1 MSKTQKILESC
12 NSAVLSQDDM
22 EQVESFVATVAERH
36 PSVDTGSLFDVNLNT
51 ARYYKAI
58 AEAGAGMVQD
68 DTDLYRDISMIITA
82 KFWTGSMISELAST
96 QVLDNIYGYI
106 YRLQFEYGDD
116 YAPDGITAGQTLGAV
131 RSSSFA
137 SDPGEQTPARRLKA
151 ELRRELVEAK
161 IRPLELSQ
169 TFHSIL
175 RRASV
180 LGKGS
185 KAGFDNKMLQTAYV
199 KLRDELEMATILRLP
214 SIVPAGNKVN
224 FTDPIADGAKP
235 ATEKEV
241 EYGLFFEALAD
252 ASNRVHTSTGMYPN
266 VAMVGTKGLRLV
278 ERWIKTK
285 PNEMWNDMIPQKGRM
300 GVFAKRWMIYYDPAM
315 GDKAVVGVFNP
326 DDPTQNPILYAP
338 YIALG
343 VSPEIFDRDL
353 STSQVI
359 FSVDRVD
366 ITEPTLFGQVTI
378 V

>member
-1 MSKTQKILESC
+1 MKMDKILESC
-12 NSAVLSQDDM
+12 HAATLSQDNLD
-22 EQVESFVATVAERH
+22 QVEAFVTTVAERH
-36 PSVDTGSLFDVNLNT
+36 PNVDTGSLFDVSMNT
-51 ARYYKAI
+51 AKYYAAI
-58 AEAGAGMVQD
+58 AEYGAGMVQD
-68 DTDLYRDISMIITA
+68 DTDLYRDISMIITG
-82 KFWTGSMISELAST
+82 KFWTGSMINELAST

-106 YRLQFEYGDD
+106 YRLQFEYADD
-116 YAPDGITAGQTLGAV
+116 HAADSITAGQTLGAV
-131 RSSSFA
+131 RSSSYA
-137 SDPGEQTPARRLKA
+137 SDPGEQSPARRLKA
-151 ELRRELVEAK
+151 ELRRELVEAT

-224 FTDPIADGAKP
+224 FTDPIADPAK
-235 ATEKEV
+235 TCSEKEC

-252 ASNRVHTSTGMYPN
+252 ASNRVHVSTGLYPN
-266 VAMVGTKGLRLV
+266 VVMLGTKGLRLV

-285 PNEMWNDMIPQKGRM
+285 PNEMWSDMIPQKGRM
-300 GVFAKRWMIYYDPAM
+300 GVFAKRWMVYYDPAM

-353 STSQVI
+353 STSQVV

>member
-1 MSKTQKILESC
+1 MSKGTQKILESC
-12 NSAVLSQDDM
+12 AGIELNQDDM
-22 EQVESFVATVAERH
+22 EQVESFVSTVAERH
-36 PSVDTGSLFDVNLNT
+36 QNVDTGSLFEVNFNT
-51 ARYYKAI
+51 AKYYKAI
-58 AEAGAGMVQD
+58 AESGAGMVQD

-106 YRLQFEYGDD
+106 YRLTFEYGDD
-116 YAPDGITAGQTLGAV
+116 YANDGITAGQSLGAV

-137 SDPGEQTPARRLKA
+137 SDPGEQVPARRLKA
-151 ELRRELVEAK
+151 ELRRELVEATL
-161 IRPLELSQ
+161 RPLELSQ

-180 LGKGS
+180 LGKNS

-199 KLRDELEMATILRLP
+199 KLRDELEMATIQRLP
-214 SIVPAGNKVN
+214 SVVPAGNKVT
-224 FTDPIADGAKP
+224 FTDPLSGGEP
-235 ATEKEV
+235 CTEKEC
-241 EYGLFFEALAD
+241 EYGLFFEALAE
-252 ASNRVHTSTGMYPN
+252 ASNRVHTSTGLYPN
-266 VAMVGTKGLRLV
+266 VVMIGTKALRLI
-278 ERWIKTK
+278 ERWIKVK
-285 PNEMWNDMIPQKGRM
+285 PNEMWQDMIPQKGRM
-300 GVFAKRWMIYYDPAM
+300 GVFAKRWMVYYDPAM

-353 STSQVI
+353 STAQVV

-366 ITEPTLFGQVTI
+366 ITEPTLFGQVDI